1 MDKVIV
7 KTSNLFNETLS
18 KKVLSGNKKIADRI
32 ADFLKVKKE
41 NPMQAFGKDDTT
53 FVSSDPVFKNAIPG
67 ETLIHAKLT
76 SDISIV
82 YSVSGRN
89 PWVLKLYGIFSHDE
103 LGTGQPINKK
113 RMKQAAARMANTLF

>member
-18 KKVLSGNKKIADRI
+18 KKILSGNKKVADRV

-41 NPMQAFGKDDTT
+41 NPMQPFGKDDLA
-53 FVSSDPVFKNAIPG
+53 FVGNNPVLKNAIPG

-76 SDISIV
+76 ADISIV
-82 YSVSGRN
+82 YSVSGRD
-89 PWVLKLYGIFSHDE
+89 PWILKLYGIFTHDE
-103 LGTGQPINKK
+103 LGTGQPQNIR
-113 RMKQAAARMANTLF
+113 RMKQAAARITNTVF

>member
-18 KKVLSGNKKIADRI
+18 KKILSGNKKVADRI

-41 NPMQAFGKDDTT
+41 NPMQPFGKDDLA
-53 FVSSDPVFKNAIPG
+53 FVGNNPVLKNAIPG

-76 SDISIV
+76 ADISIV
-82 YSVSGRN
+82 YSVSGRD
-89 PWVLKLYGIFSHDE
+89 PWILKLYGIFTHDE
-103 LGTGQPINKK
+103 LGTGQPQNIR
-113 RMKQAAARMANTLF
+113 RMKQAAARITNTVF